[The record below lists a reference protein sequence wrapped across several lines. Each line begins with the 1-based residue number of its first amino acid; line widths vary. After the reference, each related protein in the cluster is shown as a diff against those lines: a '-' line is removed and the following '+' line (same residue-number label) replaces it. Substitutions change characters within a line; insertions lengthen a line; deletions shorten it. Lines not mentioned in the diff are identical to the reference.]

1 MATTLVVFRAGAR
14 YFLDPPAESS
24 SDPVTLEL
32 APDVELRL
40 SAMKVPL
47 LYRGYEPYGR
57 TVEAAIQVG
66 WARVVE
72 NPPDHGAPIAKVA

>member
-14 YFLDPPAESS
+14 YFLEPPADSS
-24 SDPVTLEL
+24 SHPVTLEL
-32 APDVELRL
+32 ASDVELRL

-57 TVEAAIQVG
+57 TIEAAIQAG
-66 WARVVE
+66 WARVIE
-72 NPPDHGAPIAKVA
+72 DPPDQGTPVAKVA